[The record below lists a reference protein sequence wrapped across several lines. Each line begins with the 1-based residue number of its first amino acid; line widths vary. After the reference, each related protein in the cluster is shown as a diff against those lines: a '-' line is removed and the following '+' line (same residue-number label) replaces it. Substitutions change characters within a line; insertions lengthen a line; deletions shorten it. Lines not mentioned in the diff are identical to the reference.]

1 MKKKKNS
8 TKIIGIILVLLG
20 ICIIFFA
27 AYHFFLND
35 TKSKTPNPKT
45 SEEIPQTENSSDNNP
60 TELRNYSFKIH
71 QLPEDAYSILGFSEQ
86 RLSKEL
92 KDWTYYNGYSQAVSA
107 TFYSYMTI
115 DFNLGSYVMQCVL
128 DDPDQIVITVE
139 YLKKRDKI
147 TFHL

>member
-1 MKKKKNS
+1 MNDFHFLS
-8 TKIIGIILVLLG
+8 QESCMTGA
-20 ICIIFFA
+20 FA
-27 AYHFFLND
+27 CFQ
-35 TKSKTPNPKT
+35 SG
-45 SEEIPQTENSSDNNP
+45 
-60 TELRNYSFKIH
+60 LRTCFAITYY

-86 RLSKEL
+86 RLSEEL

-107 TFYSYMTI
+107 TFYSDMTI

-128 DDPDQIVITVE
+128 DDPDQTVITVE